1 MRAPYDKNEV
11 SRTVLMGCRLHIAC
25 HPSEP
30 QSVLRPRHVQHGG
43 RRCRAAVASLSSLT
57 LPAPGKASDGQHR
70 RRTPP
75 GRQDTARASHRTLAA
90 AEGVRPARLAAQLQ
104 AIAKTAA
111 ADTAAHPREPGI
123 AELVTAIDAAI
134 PHMDQALPLPIAPPG
149 ADPTAPGVAGRQTP
163 TDPRP
168 PRTGGNLA
176 RPGTGA
182 AAGPRS
188 PGSNGIQPRSNGY
201 TVQLVAYVLC
211 APQGDSAVRVGW
223 KPRL

>member
-1 MRAPYDKNEV
+1 MVRYARRAPYDKGKV
-11 SRTVLMGCRLHIAC
+11 SRTILMGCRLHIAC

-43 RRCRAAVASLSSLT
+43 RRCRVAVASLSSLT
-57 LPAPGKASDGQHR
+57 LPAPGKASDGQHGR
-70 RRTPP
+70 QTPP

-149 ADPTAPGVAGRQTP
+149 PAPTAPGVASRQTP
-163 TDPRP
+163 TDPDLYAPVGVSPAPAPAP
-168 PRTGGNLA
+168 PLGRVAQAPTASSPIAMGTPSHLSLMCYA
-176 RPGTGA
+176 R
-182 AAGPRS
+182 R
-188 PGSNGIQPRSNGY
+188 RV
-201 TVQLVAYVLC
+201 TV
-211 APQGDSAVRVGW
+211 R
-223 KPRL
+223 